1 MGQIPK
7 KCDTFRLVYI
17 DIHIFFGKTCTNSTN
32 SYGQMRHPL
41 LNYNIDK
48 MRKISV

>member
-1 MGQIPK
+1 MGQMLK

-17 DIHIFFGKTCTNSTN
+17 DNHIFFAKNCTNRTN
-32 SYGQMRHPL
+32 PYGQMRHPL

-48 MRKISV
+48 MRKFSV